1 MADKYWVVNA
11 SPLIALAKI
20 GKLELLLGP
29 SRILVIPEAVAEE
42 ILVGPPQDPARVAL
56 TGGFGGTPKAVDVS
70 PEVIAWGLGRGE
82 SAVLCLA
89 ARCCATAILD
99 DRDAR
104 RAAKTMGLNALG
116 TLGVVL
122 RARAE
127 GRIES
132 ASVTLRALQHQG
144 MRLDDR
150 LVATALRDAFG
161 EIWEP

>member
-1 MADKYWVVNA
+1 MAEKNWVVNA

-20 GKLELLLGP
+20 GQLELLLGP
-29 SRILVIPEAVAEE
+29 SRILMIPEAVAEE
-42 ILVGPPQDPARVAL
+42 IRVGPPQDPARVAL
-56 TGGFGGTPKAVDVS
+56 TIGFGGTPIPVDVS
-70 PEVIAWGLGRGE
+70 AEVIAWGLGRGE

-89 ARCCATAILD
+89 AQHGATAVLD

-104 RAAKTMGLNALG
+104 RAAKTMGLDVLG

-132 ASVTLRALQHQG
+132 ASVTLKALQHHG
-144 MRLDDR
+144 MRLDER